1 MVMSVKEWRV
11 RRDQAG
17 ILIGY
22 VLHAPKGKR
31 REAWR
36 IYYAWRDWKIS
47 FREAEERLIKLTGL
61 YRP

>member
-1 MVMSVKEWRV
+1 M
-11 RRDQAG
+11 RRNQAG

-47 FREAEERLIKLTGL
+47 FREAEKRLIKLTGL